1 MSISRILNIL
11 NPRPAIGGLEIS
23 DSALRFISI
32 KENKLT
38 TASLNLAAETVGE
51 GKIKNKDNLKAVALK
66 LHSQITSRAKK
77 KIYVILNIPDANI
90 YTQVF
95 NLPIV
100 AVENLEEA
108 AHLNLQ
114 MISPTDFSSV
124 YSDWQKVGESS
135 VDGGQL
141 EILAAFVPNKTVD
154 EFIECLKGANFVV
167 VAIEFPGL
175 AISRLIYGLK
185 EAANPFLLLYLTS
198 GGLNFSLIRNHN
210 LYFNHF
216 VSWPASEGRQI
227 SLSTIKEIII
237 RETQKVLNFSG
248 SHWPEAQVNNFLL
261 AAPALE
267 EKISQIITENF
278 SLSVQKMSLPSK
290 LAAPDG
296 RWSID
301 NNQLSS
307 LTSDWFPALGS
318 AFRGLIPR
326 SKDTIISLAST
337 GTEEEFRQHQLI
349 NFIKIWRNIILT
361 SLSFVLIAF
370 VVVDGFLVKNTASLN
385 SQLAN
390 LANLPEV
397 KEINQLQE
405 QADDFNEKVQLGLEV
420 KNQIYNWSPFFE
432 KIKNLAGSDVSIER
446 IFIQSKNMPVL
457 FNGRAVDEKAVISFK
472 TKLEQDPQ
480 FQNVDLPLAGLT
492 PASDGSIRFNI
503 TFKIKP

>member
-1 MSISRILNIL
+1 MKFKNILNIIS
-11 NPRPAIGGLEIS
+11 PQPQIGGLEIS
-23 DSALRFISI
+23 DSALRFVVV

-38 TASLNLAAETVGE
+38 SSSLNLTTETIGE
-51 GKIKNKDNLKAVALK
+51 GKIKNKDNFKAAAKK
-66 LHSQITSRAKK
+66 LHSQITHRIKK
-77 KIYVILNIPDANI
+77 RIYVVLNIPDVNI

-141 EILAAFVPNKTVD
+141 EILAAFIPNKTVD
-154 EFIECLKGANFVV
+154 EFVECLKEANFVV
-167 VAIEFPGL
+167 VAIEFLGL
-175 AISRLIYGLK
+175 AVSRLVSGLK
-185 EAANPFLLLYLTS
+185 EAASSSLLLYLTS
-198 GGLNFSLIRNHN
+198 GGLNFSLIRNRN

-227 SLSTIKEIII
+227 SLSIIKEIII

-248 SHWPEAQVNNFLL
+248 SHWPEAQVNNLLL

-307 LTSDWFPALGS
+307 LTSDWFPSLGS

-337 GTEEEFRQHQLI
+337 GTEEEFHQHQII

-361 SLSFVLIAF
+361 SLSFVLVAF
-370 VVVDGFLVKNTASLN
+370 VVADGFLAKNATSLN

-390 LANLPEV
+390 LANLPEM
-397 KEINQLQE
+397 KEVNQLQE
-405 QADDFNEKVQLGLEV
+405 EAEDFNEKVRLGLEV
-420 KNQIYNWSPFFE
+420 KSQIYKWSPFFE
-432 KIKNLAGSDVSIER
+432 KIRDITGSDIVIER

-457 FNGRAVDEKAVISFK
+457 FNGRAIDEKAVINFK

-480 FQNVDLPLAGLT
+480 FQNVDLSLANLV
-492 PASDGSIRFNI
+492 PASDGSLKFTI
-503 TFKIKP
+503 TFKIK

>member
-1 MSISRILNIL
+1 MKVKSILNIVS
-11 NPRPAIGGLEIS
+11 PQPQIGGLEIS
-23 DSALRFISI
+23 DSALRFVVV

-38 TASLNLAAETVGE
+38 SSSLNLMAETIGE
-51 GKIKNKDNLKAVALK
+51 GKIKNKDNFKAAAKK
-66 LHSQITSRAKK
+66 LHSQITRRTKK
-77 KIYVILNIPDANI
+77 RIYVVLNIPDVNI

-154 EFIECLKGANFVV
+154 EFIECLKEANFVV
-167 VAIEFPGL
+167 VAIEFLGL
-175 AISRLIYGLK
+175 AVSRLVSGLK
-185 EAANPFLLLYLTS
+185 EAASPFLLLYLTS
-198 GGLNFSLIRNHN
+198 GGLNFSLIRNRN

-216 VSWPASEGRQI
+216 VSWPTSEGRQI

-237 RETQKVLNFSG
+237 RETQKVLNFSS
-248 SHWPEAQVNNFLL
+248 SHWPEAQVNNLLL

-278 SLSVQKMSLPSK
+278 PLSVQKMSLPSK

-296 RWSID
+296 RWSIN

-307 LTSDWFPALGS
+307 LTSDWFPSLGS

-337 GTEEEFRQHQLI
+337 GTEEEFRQHQI
-349 NFIKIWRNIILT
+349 ISFIKIWRNIILT
-361 SLSFVLIAF
+361 SLSFILVAF
-370 VVVDGFLVKNTASLN
+370 VVADGFLVKNATSLN

-390 LANLPEV
+390 LANLPEM
-397 KEINQLQE
+397 KEVNQLQE
-405 QADDFNEKVQLGLEV
+405 EAENFNEKVRLGLEV

-432 KIKNLAGSDVSIER
+432 KIKDLTGNDIVIER
-446 IFIQSKNMPVL
+446 IFIQSKNMPIL
-457 FNGRAVDEKAVISFK
+457 FNGRAIDEKAVIDFK

-480 FQNVDLPLAGLT
+480 FQNVDLSLANLV
-492 PASDGSIRFNI
+492 PASDGSLKFTI
-503 TFKIKP
+503 TFKIK